1 MEENKEQKNDDVKQ
15 EKLSYE
21 QLTEIANNLHQRLI
35 KAEQN
40 VRDISLGNTFKRLE
54 FLFKII
60 ENYNMFPEEFVNKV
74 LLEIQDLMTI
84 EESPNQ
90 EELDK

>member
-1 MEENKEQKNDDVKQ
+1 MEENKENDLKQ

-35 KAEQN
+35 KAEQT

-54 FLFKII
+54 FLFKIV
-60 ENYNMFPEEFVNKV
+60 ETYNMFPEEFVSKIV
-74 LLEIQDLMTI
+74 LEIQDLMTL
-84 EESPNQ
+84 EEPTNQ
-90 EELDK
+90 EESNN